1 MLEPFKNA
9 PTSYPSHLDQ
19 PNRPCPDRTRAARI
33 AREMLVIGVATA
45 LMLTLDH
52 SFAAAGIV
60 TKLSGF
66 CTAWIKPIY
75 LGVLAF
81 IVLVACYQGFV
92 AIIQEE
98 GNGGRKI
105 GMALIGGAA
114 AVLVPAAILAAVAT
128 GSTFAC

>member
-9 PTSYPSHLDQ
+9 TTIPSNPVRPTPPHT
-19 PNRPCPDRTRAARI
+19 DRTRAARI
-33 AREMLVIGVATA
+33 ARDVLVVGVAAA
-45 LMLTLDH
+45 LMLTFDH

-105 GMALIGGAA
+105 GVALIGGAA